1 MERFSERY
9 RTKAIPALTKEFNYT
24 NPMQVPR
31 LKKIVLNCGVGE
43 ATQNAKAIE
52 YAVYA
57 LTQIAGQKPIVTK
70 ARKSIANFKL
80 RAGVPI
86 GCCVTLRRSQ
96 MEDFFD
102 KLIWVAL
109 PRVKDFRG
117 MPRRGFD
124 GRGSYTV
131 GLKEQIVFPEIDI
144 DQLDKIRGMDITFVT
159 SAKTDEEGRAL
170 LRELGLPFRN

>member
-9 RTKAIPALTKEFNYT
+9 RNQAVPALMKEFNYQ
-24 NPMQVPR
+24 NPMQIPQ

-43 ATQNAKAIE
+43 ATQNSKAME
-52 YAVYA
+52 YVVYA
-57 LTQIAGQKPIVTK
+57 LTQISGQKPVVRK
-70 ARKSIANFKL
+70 AKKSIANFKV
-80 RAGVPI
+80 RAGMPI
-86 GCCVTLRRSQ
+86 GCSVTLRRTQ

-102 KLIWVAL
+102 RLVWVAL

-144 DQLDKIRGMDITFVT
+144 DKLDKIRGMNITFVT

-170 LRELGLPFRN
+170 LRELGFPFRK

>member
-1 MERFSERY
+1 MKRFAERY
-9 RTKAIPALTKEFNYT
+9 TNDAVPALKEEFKYK
-24 NPMQVPR
+24 NPMQVPK
-31 LKKIVLNCGVGE
+31 LKKIVLNVGVGE
-43 ATQNAKAIE
+43 ATQNSKAMD
-52 YAVYA
+52 YVVYA
-57 LTQIAGQKPIVTK
+57 LTQIAGQKPVVTR

-80 RAGVPI
+80 RAGMPI
-86 GCCVTLRRSQ
+86 GCTVTLRRSR

-102 KLIWVAL
+102 RLVWVAL

-117 MPRRGFD
+117 MPKRGFD

-144 DQLDKIRGMDITFVT
+144 DKLDKIRGMDITFVT

-170 LRELGLPFRN
+170 LRELGFPFRK